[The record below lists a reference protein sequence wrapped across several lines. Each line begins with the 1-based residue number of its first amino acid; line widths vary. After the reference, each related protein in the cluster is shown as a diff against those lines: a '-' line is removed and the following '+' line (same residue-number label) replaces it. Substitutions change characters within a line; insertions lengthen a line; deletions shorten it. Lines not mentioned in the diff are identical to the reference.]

1 VNLYFAIL
9 LNPSYRIIGK
19 NPQTRYASMLK
30 DRHKVAPSLD
40 TAIREIYSRMFS

>member
-1 VNLYFAIL
+1 
-9 LNPSYRIIGK
+9 
-19 NPQTRYASMLK
+19 MLK